1 MMGYYS
7 AMKNEPWIQATTWMK
22 LENIILNREAG
33 HERLHVVSCPSYFY
47 EKPTIGSSVETENR
61 K

>member
-22 LENIILNREAG
+22 LENIMQ
-33 HERLHVVSCPSYFY
+33 S
-47 EKPTIGSSVETENR
+47 EKRQNVTYCVIPFI
-61 K
+61 

>member
-1 MMGYYS
+1 
-7 AMKNEPWIQATTWMK
+7 MK

-33 HERLHVVSCPSYFY
+33 HERLHVVSFPSYFY
-47 EKPTIGSSVETENR
+47 EKPTIGSSIETENR